1 MDVPEELGYV
11 IEIENFGSVYNVARG
26 EVTRYKVHVSDWLN
40 LTRLPDRKS
49 ERGNHLV
56 VVYEFEYD
64 GKSWVLHYD
73 PGSDQ
78 TFSGLRINEFHGR
91 V

>member
-1 MDVPEELGYV
+1 MVEVERLD
-11 IEIENFGSVYNVARG
+11 SVYNAVSV
-26 EVTRYKVHVSDWLN
+26 EVVRCKVHVSDWLN

-49 ERGNHLV
+49 ERGNHLG

-78 TFSGLRINEFHGR
+78 TFSGLRINEFPGR